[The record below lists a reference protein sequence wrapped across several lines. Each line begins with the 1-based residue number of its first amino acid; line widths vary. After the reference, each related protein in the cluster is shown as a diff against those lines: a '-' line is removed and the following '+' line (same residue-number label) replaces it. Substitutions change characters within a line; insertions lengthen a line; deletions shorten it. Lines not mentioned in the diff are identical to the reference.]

1 MSTATMAPKKP
12 KTDGRKLRTN
22 DSRKKIVDAFL
33 KLIVDGN
40 VAPSGEEVATAA
52 NVSLSTVFRRFPE
65 MELLYREVAVA
76 VQTQYVPKFLI
87 PFESEDWRG
96 QLAEMVERRAG
107 AFEVIMPYRIA
118 GKVLMHRS
126 QFLADNQER
135 WALMQRSQL
144 ELVLPFSDTQ
154 QPKMFAAIESTMS
167 FDHWIQLRK
176 AQNLSPQEAQAQISY
191 MLELVLNTY
200 QDKSL

>member
-126 QFLADNQER
+126 QFLTDNQER

-144 ELVLPFSDTQ
+144 ELVLPFSDSQ
-154 QPKMFAAIESTMS
+154 DPKMFAAIESIMS

-176 AQNLSPQEAQAQISY
+176 AQNLSPQEAEEQISY

-200 QDKSL
+200 QDKNL

>member
-1 MSTATMAPKKP
+1 
-12 KTDGRKLRTN
+12 
-22 DSRKKIVDAFL
+22 
-33 KLIVDGN
+33 
-40 VAPSGEEVATAA
+40 
-52 NVSLSTVFRRFPE
+52 
-65 MELLYREVAVA
+65 
-76 VQTQYVPKFLI
+76 
-87 PFESEDWRG
+87 
-96 QLAEMVERRAG
+96 
-107 AFEVIMPYRIA
+107 VIMPYRIA

>member
-1 MSTATMAPKKP
+1 M
-12 KTDGRKLRTN
+12 
-22 DSRKKIVDAFL
+22 
-33 KLIVDGN
+33 
-40 VAPSGEEVATAA
+40 APSGEEVATAA

-154 QPKMFAAIESTMS
+154 DPKMFAAIESIMS

-176 AQNLSPQEAQAQISY
+176 AQNLSSQETQAQISY

-200 QDKSL
+200 QD

>member
-52 NVSLSTVFRRFPE
+52 KVSLSTVFRRFPE
-65 MELLYREVAVA
+65 MEILYRELVIE
-76 VQTQYVPKFLI
+76 VQAKYVPKFLV
-87 PFESEDWRG
+87 PFASTHWRG
-96 QLAEMVERRAG
+96 KLAEMVERRAG

-118 GKVLMHRS
+118 SKVLMHRS
-126 QFLADNQER
+126 NFLKENIER
-135 WALMQRSQL
+135 WALMQRKQL

-176 AQNLSPQEAQAQISY
+176 VQNLSPEETQAQISY
-191 MLELVLNTY
+191 MVDLVLSSY
-200 QDKSL
+200 QEKS

>member
-154 QPKMFAAIESTMS
+154 QPKMFAAIESIMS

-176 AQNLSPQEAQAQISY
+176 AQNLSSQETQAQISY

-200 QDKSL
+200 QD

>member
-1 MSTATMAPKKP
+1 MSTATMAQKKP

-52 NVSLSTVFRRFPE
+52 NVSLSTAFRRFPE
-65 MELLYREVAVA
+65 MELLYREVVIS
-76 VQTQYVPKFLI
+76 VQIQYVPKFLI
-87 PFESEDWRG
+87 PFKSTHWQG
-96 QLAEMVERRAG
+96 KLAEMVERRAG

-126 QFLADNQER
+126 QYITDNQER
-135 WALMQRSQL
+135 WALMQRKQL

-154 QPKMFAAIESTMS
+154 EPKMFAAIESTMS

-176 AQNLSPQEAQAQISY
+176 VQNLSPQEAEEQMSY
-191 MLELVLNTY
+191 MIELVLNSY
-200 QDKSL
+200 PEKSL

>member
-1 MSTATMAPKKP
+1 MAPKKP

-33 KLIVDGN
+33 QLIVDGN

-154 QPKMFAAIESTMS
+154 QPKMFAAIESIMS

-176 AQNLSPQEAQAQISY
+176 AQNLSSQETQAQISY

-200 QDKSL
+200 QD

>member
-154 QPKMFAAIESTMS
+154 QPKMFAAIESIMS

-176 AQNLSPQEAQAQISY
+176 AQNLSPQETQAQISY

>member
-1 MSTATMAPKKP
+1 MAPKKP

-126 QFLADNQER
+126 QFLTDNQER

-144 ELVLPFSDTQ
+144 ELVLPFSDSQ
-154 QPKMFAAIESTMS
+154 DPKMFAAIESIMS

-176 AQNLSPQEAQAQISY
+176 AQNLSPQEAEAQISY

-200 QDKSL
+200 QERTL

>member
-87 PFESEDWRG
+87 PFESEDWRD

-126 QFLADNQER
+126 QYLTDNQER
-135 WALMQRSQL
+135 WALMLRSQL
-144 ELVLPFSDTQ
+144 ELVLPFTDSQDPQ
-154 QPKMFAAIESTMS
+154 MFAAIESIMS

-176 AQNLSPQEAQAQISY
+176 AQNLTPQQTQAQISY
-191 MLELVLNTY
+191 MLGLVLNTY
-200 QDKSL
+200 EG

>member
-176 AQNLSPQEAQAQISY
+176 AQNLTPQQTQAQISY
-191 MLELVLNTY
+191 MLGLVLNTY
-200 QDKSL
+200 EG

>member
-33 KLIVDGN
+33 QLIVDGN

-154 QPKMFAAIESTMS
+154 DPKMFSAIESIMS

-176 AQNLSPQEAQAQISY
+176 AQNLSPQETQAQISY

-200 QDKSL
+200 QD